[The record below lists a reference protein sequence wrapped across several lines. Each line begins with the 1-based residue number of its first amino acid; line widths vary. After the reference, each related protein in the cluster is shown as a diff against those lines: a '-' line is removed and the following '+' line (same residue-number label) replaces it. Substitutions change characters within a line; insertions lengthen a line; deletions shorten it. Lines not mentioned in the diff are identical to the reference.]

1 MAGINFS
8 QILKVAIKDNVFEKT
23 RAAAN
28 RWFFTKT
35 QRFRRNVRIPD
46 QGLETNQDAKAPARV
61 RYTMVGNMY
70 YFSYEP
76 KTAKYLPYYDRFP
89 LVMPL
94 ELYNDGI
101 LGINFHYLHP
111 IHRGILMDRI
121 LDHFENEDDDR
132 RVLNRFRFS
141 YETLESLDS
150 RYKYYRP
157 AVKRYLFSRMKSRML
172 MLDEEEW
179 KLALFLPVQRFVG
192 AKPAEVWAESRK
204 QYTKG

>member
-23 RAAAN
+23 RATAN

-35 QRFRRNVRIPD
+35 QSFRRNIRIPD
-46 QGLETNQDAKAPARV
+46 QGLDTNNDAKAPPRI
-61 RYTMVGNMY
+61 RYTMVGNLY

-76 KTAKYLPYYDRFP
+76 KAAKTLPYYDRFP

-94 ELYNDGI
+94 EMYTDGI
-101 LGINFHYLHP
+101 LGINFHYLPP
-111 IHRGILMDRI
+111 IQRGILMDRI
-121 LDHFENEDDDR
+121 LEHFENENDDK

-157 AVKRYLFSRMKSRML
+157 ALKRYNFNRMRSRML

-179 KLALFLPVQRFVG
+179 KVALFLPVHRFVG
-192 AKPAEVWAESRK
+192 ARPTQVWSESRK
-204 QYTKG
+204 QFIKG